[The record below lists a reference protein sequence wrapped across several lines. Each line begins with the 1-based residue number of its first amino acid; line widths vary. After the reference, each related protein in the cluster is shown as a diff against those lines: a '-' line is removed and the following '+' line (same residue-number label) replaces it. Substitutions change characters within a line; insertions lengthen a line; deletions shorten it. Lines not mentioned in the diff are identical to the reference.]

1 MVIII
6 GVVAMIPLDL
16 CWMKKVE
23 VVVIF
28 VHRYRKGE
36 HD

>member
-28 VHRYRKGE
+28 VTQVQERRT
-36 HD
+36 